1 MLAVIETRCHYSG
14 KGSTGG
20 AAQAEKVEIIADLSQ
35 NMGGKSLL
43 RAG

>member
-1 MLAVIETRCHYSG
+1 MLAVRETGCDYSG

-20 AAQAEKVEIIADLSQ
+20 ATRAEKVEIIADLSQ
-35 NMGGKSLL
+35 NMGEKSLL